1 MAKTNVLSKD
11 DQLYRLRHSLA
22 HVMAQAVMEI
32 RPNAQLGFGPP
43 VENGF
48 YYDFLLEQPISEAE
62 FADIEERMRRIVGE
76 SQEYENVERPGEEA
90 IQFLEGLGQPLK
102 VSYGKELLE
111 GGEKS
116 LGFYR
121 NGSFEDMCEG
131 PHLDSTEQIPEGCF
145 KLDSVAG
152 AYWRGSEANP
162 MLSRIYGFAFLSADE
177 LADFLERREMAK
189 ERDHRR
195 LGQML
200 DIFTLSDDVGRGL
213 PLWMPN
219 GTVIREELEAYAKE
233 IEFLNGYKR
242 VRTPNITKGGLYET
256 SGHLP
261 YYAESMFPPMHI
273 RDEDEDEQYYL
284 KPMNCPHHHKIFAA
298 RPRSYRELPLR
309 LAEYGDCYRYE
320 KSGQCAGLLRVRGMC
335 MNDAHIYLAN
345 EQVNDEVRDL
355 LNLHKMYYGKF
366 RFDDYWIRLS
376 LRSEDSDKYVGQ
388 ADLWEE
394 SQKVIR
400 DVLQNQDIPYE
411 EGEGEAAFYG
421 PKVDFQMKTLLG
433 REETIATVQLDF
445 VVAERFGLEFTDNS
459 GQKRVPTIIHRAPL
473 STHERFLAYLLE
485 HYNGAFPTWLAP
497 VQVCIIPISDK
508 FLDYAEK
515 LRDALIPELFRAE
528 VDDSSERMN
537 KKVMEAI
544 TSKIP
549 NIFVVG
555 GRDQE
560 NGTVS
565 WRRYC
570 KGDEQK
576 VMKFEDAHQTL
587 RKLRSERA
595 MDNYADEPV
604 AGW

>member
-219 GTVIREELEAYAKE
+219 GTVIRDELEAYAKE

-261 YYAESMFPPMHI
+261 YYADSMFPPMHI

-284 KPMNCPHHHKIFAA
+284 KPMNCPHHHKIFGA

-309 LAEYGDCYRYE
+309 LAEYGDCFRYE